1 MDPLAAAKRTK
12 KTVTLILVFTAILAV
27 ASLITG
33 YFYLKINDI
42 SPQNTNASQGC
53 GCYFVAATDT
63 VKSCADANPKM
74 AYEFQT
80 GTIQSNNNCSAS
92 CDLRTASSLKEENQ
106 TTLACRVD
114 DFAINPGCVDISIE
128 DSAQKRYANKVEP
141 GQKLTIKA
149 KFTTPKNITTPDQDF
164 YSGFSFVV
172 NGAKTEMQK
181 DQATSSGTGV
191 DKEYLVTTTIPDY
204 STSDTLSIQAF
215 GQSTTGAQIT
225 SEACNRVLTV
235 NKPNAPTCTELRAEV
250 VNDTNQ
256 KPKVN
261 EINLSMA
268 SVTPTNTLSVKFTVG
283 KTGETLTTKN
293 IKSQMSG
300 SSLVLTKSFL
310 YSASNFID
318 GKSFSVID
326 DEMGTL
332 NISSQVYVDGSLINS
347 DNCIGEF
354 EIPAIQEGP
363 KNPVEE
369 TPEEPNEEEPEEEEP
384 TNPQEEKPNEETE
397 TSDFTLDKTASV
409 ACVERSNSLTY
420 TISIHNTDSDDEGVT
435 RIEDKLPLG
444 FTYKTNSTYINGSL
458 VDDSDF
464 IDVETVGSTQQIT
477 FSTNGGWTIDSGDSL
492 TIRFSA
498 NVSSSALSGSNLNEA
513 IAIPVNTPKDDDSL
527 RSSVS
532 VSVSQNCT
540 SPETAL
546 FDSTISRVAL
556 AVFTIL
562 LGLFFYFSQSG
573 LNVSNKL
580 INSTLGK
587 TVRNIGLKSNDP
599 QRYFEEK
606 FIEKLE
612 KNKTIRN

>member
-1 MDPLAAAKRTK
+1 
-12 KTVTLILVFTAILAV
+12 
-27 ASLITG
+27 
-33 YFYLKINDI
+33 
-42 SPQNTNASQGC
+42 
-53 GCYFVAATDT
+53 
-63 VKSCADANPKM
+63 
-74 AYEFQT
+74 
-80 GTIQSNNNCSAS
+80 
-92 CDLRTASSLKEENQ
+92 
-106 TTLACRVD
+106 
-114 DFAINPGCVDISIE
+114 
-128 DSAQKRYANKVEP
+128 
-141 GQKLTIKA
+141 
-149 KFTTPKNITTPDQDF
+149 
-164 YSGFSFVV
+164 
-172 NGAKTEMQK
+172 
-181 DQATSSGTGV
+181 
-191 DKEYLVTTTIPDY
+191 
-204 STSDTLSIQAF
+204 
-215 GQSTTGAQIT
+215 
-225 SEACNRVLTV
+225 
-235 NKPNAPTCTELRAEV
+235 
-250 VNDTNQ
+250 
-256 KPKVN
+256 
-261 EINLSMA
+261 
-268 SVTPTNTLSVKFTVG
+268 
-283 KTGETLTTKN
+283 
-293 IKSQMSG
+293 
-300 SSLVLTKSFL
+300 
-310 YSASNFID
+310 
-318 GKSFSVID
+318 
-326 DEMGTL
+326 
-332 NISSQVYVDGSLINS
+332 
-347 DNCIGEF
+347 
-354 EIPAIQEGP
+354 
-363 KNPVEE
+363 
-369 TPEEPNEEEPEEEEP
+369 P